1 MIIEP
6 SRTES
11 FDLVGVNPE
20 LFAAV
25 LSLLQDDESPVN
37 VPRTRLAAAGSEA
50 SPNIRN
56 ELGRRSAIRIL
67 TYREYVSFDSE

>member
-37 VPRTRLAAAGSEA
+37 VPRTRLAAAGSGSIAEHQKRA
-50 SPNIRN
+50 RA
-56 ELGRRSAIRIL
+56 AIGY
-67 TYREYVSFDSE
+67 THFDVQRVRFL